1 MLERFLFLLT
11 SFLLLGGGLYFSIK
25 LGFPQLKWKKLFKG
39 FKYKQ
44 NLGIT
49 PFKSLMMSL
58 SAKIGVGSIAG
69 IALAIYIGGIGTI
82 FWIWIIGIITSI
94 NSYCESYLGY
104 KYNGG
109 PSSYIKNRLLSKVY
123 ALLIILAYIVGFMTI
138 QANTITVS
146 VCNYININPKIIS
159 ILLVII
165 TFLSIFKGLKSIINI
180 TSKLVPIMGISY
192 ILLSLIIIFKNI
204 SIIPE
209 VLLSIIKS
217 AWNIKTLIPAL
228 LISITR
234 GTFATEAGLGTGSI
248 SSSLVKTNNNE
259 VELSLVQILGIYFV
273 VFIVCTSTA
282 LIIITSKY
290 NFLSFNNINGIEL
303 TQYALNYHLG
313 KYGSIVLLISII
325 MLAYST
331 IIAGYYYGESSLK
344 YLTKRKMSIYILKI
358 VTLVLLYVGSLSSP
372 NSLWNIVD
380 YFVSF
385 LAIINMTALFSHRKE
400 IIFAY
405 KSKL

>member
-1 MLERFLFLLT
+1 MLEKLLIILT
-11 SFLLLGGGLYFSIK
+11 SILLLGGGLYFSIN
-25 LGFPQLKWKKLFKG
+25 LGFPQLKWKNLFKG
-39 FKYKQ
+39 FNNKQ
-44 NLGIT
+44 NLLIT

-58 SAKIGVGSIAG
+58 AAKIGVGSIAG

-82 FWIWIIGIITSI
+82 FWIWVVCIITSI

-104 KYNGG
+104 KYHGG
-109 PSSYIKNRLLSKVY
+109 PPSYIKNKVISKLY
-123 ALLIILAYIVGFMTI
+123 AILIILAYIVGFITI

-146 VCNYININPKIIS
+146 VCNYININPKTVS
-159 ILLVII
+159 ILLIII
-165 TFLSIFKGLKSIINI
+165 TLLSILKGIKSIINI
-180 TSKLVPIMGISY
+180 TSKLVPIMCISY
-192 ILLSLIIIFKNI
+192 IILSLIIILKNI
-204 SIIPE
+204 NLLPD
-209 VLLSIIKS
+209 VLISIIKS
-217 AWNIKTLIPAL
+217 AWNIKSLIPAL
-228 LISITR
+228 LIGITK
-234 GTFATEAGLGTGSI
+234 GTFATEAGLGTSAI
-248 SSSLVKTNNNE
+248 SSSLVETNNNE
-259 VELSLVQILGIYFV
+259 IELSLIQILGVYFT
-273 VFIVCTSTA
+273 VFIICTSTA

-290 NFLSFNNINGIEL
+290 NYLSFSNINGIEL

-344 YLTKRKMSIYILKI
+344 YLSKSKISIYTLKI
-358 VTLVLLYVGSLSSP
+358 TTLVLLYIGSLSNS

-380 YFVSF
+380 YFVSI
-385 LAIINMTALFSHRKE
+385 LALINMSTLISHRKE

>member
-1 MLERFLFLLT
+1 VLEKLLFSIT
-11 SFLLLGGGLYFSIK
+11 SFLLLGGGLYFSIN
-25 LGFPQLKWKKLFKG
+25 LGFPQLKLKKLFKG
-39 FKYKQ
+39 LKSKQ

-58 SAKIGVGSIAG
+58 AARIGVGSIAG

-82 FWIWIIGIITSI
+82 FWIWIVCIITSI

-104 KYNGG
+104 KYHGG
-109 PSSYIKNRLLSKVY
+109 PSSYIRNKVISKIY
-123 ALLIILAYIVGFMTI
+123 AILIIFAYIIGFMAI

-146 VCNYININPKIIS
+146 VCNYININPKTVSII
-159 ILLVII
+159 LVII
-165 TFLSIFKGLKSIINI
+165 TLLSIIKGLKSIINI

-192 ILLSLIIIFKNI
+192 IILSLIIILKNI
-204 SIIPE
+204 NIIPQ
-209 VLLSIIKS
+209 VLISIIKS
-217 AWNIKTLIPAL
+217 AWNIKSLIPAL
-228 LISITR
+228 LIGITR
-234 GTFATEAGLGTGSI
+234 GTFATEAGLGTGAI

-259 VELSLVQILGIYFV
+259 IELSLVQILGIYFT

-290 NFLSFNNINGIEL
+290 YCLNFNNINGIEL

-313 KYGSIVLLISII
+313 KYGSIILLISII

-344 YLTKRKMSIYILKI
+344 YLSKSKISIYILKI
-358 VTLVLLYVGSLSSP
+358 LTLVLLYIGSLSSS

-380 YFVSF
+380 YFVSL
-385 LAIINMTALFSHRKE
+385 LAIINMITLLKHRKE
-400 IIFAY
+400 IIFDY